1 MNNKGYKSN
10 SAFLS
15 TSPSSFHHQFGLF
28 VDLFFCLLVL
38 VGFFWGGGCL
48 LLSVC
53 CFVFFPGGKRGKS
66 KQLTEPLNVSLT

>member
-28 VDLFFCLLVL
+28 VDLFFCLLIL
-38 VGFFWGGGCL
+38 VGFFGGEVVYSL
-48 LLSVC
+48 VYVVL
-53 CFVFFPGGKRGKS
+53 FFFPGGKRGKS
-66 KQLTEPLNVSLT
+66 KQLTESLNVSLT